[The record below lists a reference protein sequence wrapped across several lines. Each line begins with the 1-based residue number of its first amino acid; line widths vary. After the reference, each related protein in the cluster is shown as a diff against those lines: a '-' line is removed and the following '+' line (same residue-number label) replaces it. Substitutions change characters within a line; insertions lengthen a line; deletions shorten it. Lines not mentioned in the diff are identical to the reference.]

1 MICLEKIFANIL
13 SMSTIASLIFIFT
26 LCIRYFLKK
35 KLCFSKIN
43 LLWIV
48 FICTLIIPIKF
59 SSRLSIKNF
68 LPSEKPISFID
79 MENAFEFA
87 NSDVKNENQII
98 DTHIPYTRFDMVC
111 GYDFVNIKRYFCL
124 FKTFKI

>member
-1 MICLEKIFANIL
+1 MVCLEKVFANIL
-13 SMSTIASLIFIFT
+13 SMSTIASLIFVLI
-26 LCIRYFLKK
+26 LCVRYFLKK
-35 KLCFSKIN
+35 KLRFSKIN

-59 SSRLSIKNF
+59 SSHLSIKNF
-68 LPSEKPISFID
+68 FPSEKQISFID

-87 NSDVKNENQII
+87 NQELKSENQII
-98 DTHIPYTRFDMVC
+98 NTHLPYTRFDMVS
-111 GYDFVNIKRYFCL
+111 GYDFANSKRYFCL

>member
-13 SMSTIASLIFIFT
+13 SMSTIASLIFALT
-26 LCIRYFLKK
+26 LCVRYFLKK
-35 KLCFSKIN
+35 KLRFSKIN

-59 SSRLSIKNF
+59 SSHLSIKNF
-68 LPSEKPISFID
+68 LPSEKQISFID

-87 NSDVKNENQII
+87 SSDVKSENQII
-98 DTHIPYTRFDMVC
+98 DTHIPYTRFDMV
-111 GYDFVNIKRYFCL
+111 GRYDFANSKRYFCL